1 MRGQGGF
8 VAGAGRTRKSVPRL
22 LFAEKGYQC
31 SGTNDCKQTEPQMGG
46 PVHLIAP
53 TYHSIIM
60 DSIRHRFLQAEEDFL
75 SAAQLGDQALADFAE
90 RWQTLQSDWESC
102 LHETDDSTRRLAN
115 GVASKIEVLAGD
127 FFTFESR
134 SISLEDD
141 LLNGIED
148 ALASLTLEDSVHLP
162 TPSASKLSESPR
174 SDPGAASP
182 SEWLLHNLHNPY
194 PLPHTQFST
203 GYLAGSKHIKDWFS
217 KARQRIGWTRL
228 LRDRFAGCRSLAIE
242 AAFRAFVRDDPANP
256 LDADLQTAFSA
267 IKSHA
272 ELVYGED
279 SVASKSPPKRL
290 RSISPTPSLTFS
302 SSSEDTDDD
311 RCPIPLPEYVLDRPL
326 KREYSDSSCSPLP
339 KRRRCVESSAMT
351 PVYSPIFRMHQ
362 SPSPILRTRGNPPA
376 CPEITPVRP
385 KKRRLSESDQD
396 GSRPK
401 RPRGVEGNRLHV
413 TSDPLPVAASAWF
426 DFGQS
431 FQMPN
436 PASTDPL
443 EPSSF
448 DLDFFN
454 PPSLSPCVPFPT
466 PGEFVRR
473 WWATTALTSTFVA
486 TTDTISSVAGFP
498 GSFEIPQLDLLQS
511 ELPSFDSD
519 WSEFLNLDPD
529 LSLFPPSPSLLSS
542 SASTPPLA
550 DDAILSIP
558 TPSSLFS
565 PLETLPYLIDKGYQ
579 LQTLGEPI
587 IQGQDF
593 LLPPGEATGI
603 PSASALLSIC

>member
-1 MRGQGGF
+1 
-8 VAGAGRTRKSVPRL
+8 
-22 LFAEKGYQC
+22 
-31 SGTNDCKQTEPQMGG
+31 
-46 PVHLIAP
+46 
-53 TYHSIIM
+53 M
-60 DSIRHRFLQAEEDFL
+60 DSIRERFLQAEDDFIS
-75 SAAQLGDQALADFAE
+75 SAHSHIRLADFAE
-90 RWQTLQSDWESC
+90 RWQTLQSDWDSL
-102 LHETDDSTRRLAN
+102 LHQADQGTRQIVDE
-115 GVASKIEVLAGD
+115 VAARIEELTED
-127 FFTFESR
+127 ICIFQSR
-134 SISLEDD
+134 RFSLENDLLESLEDVF
-141 LLNGIED
+141 
-148 ALASLTLEDSVHLP
+148 AALTLEDDVAVLVDPVSNGGSKSVG
-162 TPSASKLSESPR
+162 SPQLEHETV
-174 SDPGAASP
+174 SP
-182 SEWLLHNLHNPY
+182 AQWLLRNLHNPY
-194 PLPHTQFST
+194 PLPNVRFSSMPS
-203 GYLAGSKHIKDWFS
+203 GSKCTKDWFS

-302 SSSEDTDDD
+302 SSSEDTDDE
-311 RCPIPLPEYVLDRPL
+311 RCPIPSPEHVFDRPL

-339 KRRRCVESSAMT
+339 KRRRCVEPSAIT
-351 PVYSPIFRMHQ
+351 PVYSPILRMHQ
-362 SPSPILRTRGNPPA
+362 SPSPTLRTKENPPA

-413 TSDPLPVAASAWF
+413 TSDPLPVATSAWF

-436 PASTDPL
+436 PASIDPL

-454 PPSLSPCVPFPT
+454 PPSLFPCVPFPT

-473 WWATTALTSTFVA
+473 WWATTVLTSTFIA
-486 TTDTISSVAGFP
+486 TTDTISSVTGFP

-565 PLETLPYLIDKGYQ
+565 PLETLPYLIDKSYQ

-603 PSASALLSIC
+603 SSASALLSIC